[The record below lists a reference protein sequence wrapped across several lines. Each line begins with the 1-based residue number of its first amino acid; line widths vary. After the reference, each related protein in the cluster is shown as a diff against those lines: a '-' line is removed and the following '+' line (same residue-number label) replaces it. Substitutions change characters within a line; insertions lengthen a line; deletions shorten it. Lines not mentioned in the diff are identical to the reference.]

1 MCGLLYRHFRT
12 GMSYREVFSQFWKD
26 SEDRGC
32 WRNKR
37 RSTVLGRW
45 HAIKLDL
52 WSQHTAA
59 CDDDRYAVP
68 F

>member
-1 MCGLLYRHFRT
+1 
-12 GMSYREVFSQFWKD
+12 MSYREVFSQFWKD